1 MLMLSG
7 TIALAGLIFLP
18 LNAGAGILLAVV
30 LFIGLATYA
39 IRGIFWAT
47 LDSCEIPTR
56 IKGLAIG
63 VISLIGYSPDIY
75 LPLINGFLL
84 ERYPGKPGYSMY
96 FSGIVFMGLLG
107 TLSAWRL
114 NIIVSRREA

>member
-1 MLMLSG
+1 L
-7 TIALAGLIFLP
+7 IALP
-18 LNAGAGILLAVV
+18 LDASIGALLAVV
-30 LFIGLATYA
+30 MFIGLMTYA

-56 IKGLAIG
+56 IKGLSIG

-75 LPLINGFLL
+75 LPLINGALL
-84 ERYPGKPGYSMY
+84 DRYPGKPGYSLY
-96 FSGIVFMGLLG
+96 FGGIVLMGLLG

-114 NIIVSRREA
+114 NVIVSKRES